1 MYHKQMKNYSNAAS
15 TSGSKL
21 TQVAMLLENCG
32 HLLKKAAV
40 AIVEKNYE
48 ERYILTDKVMI
59 ILSAIQDVLATD
71 RSFMARDL
79 NTYFQNS
86 ITLLIQINA
95 EEDLD
100 LCNLLRDR
108 LIEMAQIWR
117 DADRTLIDQNPASS
131 LDENKSDS
139 LEISA

>member
-1 MYHKQMKNYSNAAS
+1 MYHKQMRNYSATAS
-15 TSGSKL
+15 SSGSKL

-32 HLLKKAAV
+32 HLLKKASV
-40 AIVEKNYE
+40 AIEEKNYE

-71 RSFMARDL
+71 RSSMARDL

-86 ITLLIQINA
+86 LTLLVQINA
-95 EEDLD
+95 HEDLA

-117 DADRTLIDQNPASS
+117 DADRTLVDQKLTPS
-131 LDENKSDS
+131 LDRKNQDT
-139 LEISA
+139 LEIRA